1 MFDVFKR
8 LPDGNFVWI
17 SERKNLQAAKDCIA
31 RLRKV
36 VDGDYLIHSQTHGL
50 IETARVRHAA

>member
-17 SERKNLQAAKDCIA
+17 SERANLQAATDCVA

-36 VDGDYLIHSQTHGL
+36 VEGDYLIHSQTHGL
-50 IETARVRHAA
+50 IEPIRGRHAA

>member
-17 SERKNLQAAKDCIA
+17 SEKRNLQAAKDCIA
-31 RLRKV
+31 SLRRV
-36 VDGDYLIHSQTHGL
+36 VDGDYLIHSQTYGL
-50 IETARVRHAA
+50 IEANRARHAA